1 MMRTCQIGQVAV
13 FAVVLLT
20 GCASAPPVPP
30 PVDVPVA
37 VGCLGDVPARPV
49 SRYGKGEWPGDKA
62 AAQAALAD
70 ANAWEQYATGLEA
83 AQAGCSPRRQVLTM
97 SPADAEP
104 AQPAPG
110 R

>member
-1 MMRTCQIGQVAV
+1 MIRTCRTGQVAV
-13 FAVVLLT
+13 LAGVLLA
-20 GCASAPPVPP
+20 GCASAPPAPA

-37 VGCLGDVPARPV
+37 VGCLGDVPTRPV

-83 AQAGCSPRRQVLTM
+83 AQAGCRPRYQVLKM
-97 SPADAEP
+97 STVGAGPP
-104 AQPAPG
+104 QPEPG